1 MSPRTQAGPRY
12 MAVARALKEQIE
24 SGKLPVGSGLP
35 TEATLSH
42 QFNVSRHSVRE
53 ALRQLREAGL
63 ITSRQGSGTRV
74 SSTGR
79 PGQFVH
85 AVSSLDELS
94 HYAHQSILEVTG
106 QRLVIADGPLAARL
120 GCAPKRQWLRITG
133 VRHAAHSGTVTA
145 WVEVYVHSGFTTLRR
160 RLRAHRGSIYDLIES
175 AEGERIAQVTQ
186 TIRYASLAAE
196 AAAALGQAEGSPAI
210 EVERVYRN
218 SRNKTVEVAFTL
230 QPAERFSHVL
240 TLKRGD

>member
-1 MSPRTQAGPRY
+1 MI
-12 MAVARALKEQIE
+12 VARALKAQIE
-24 SGKLPVGSGLP
+24 SGALPVGSGLP
-35 TEATLSH
+35 TEASLSQ
-42 QFNVSRHSVRE
+42 QFDVSRHSVRE

-74 SSTGR
+74 SSTGT

-94 HYAHQSILEVTG
+94 QYAHKSILEVTG
-106 QRLVIADGPLAARL
+106 QRLVTADSALAARL

-133 VRHAAHSGTVTA
+133 VRHGAYSKAVTA
-145 WVEVYVHSGFTTLRR
+145 WVEVYVHSGFTALRR
-160 RLRAHRGSIYDLIES
+160 KLKTHRGSIYDLIES
-175 AEGERIAQVTQ
+175 AEGERIVEVAQ
-186 TIRYASLAAE
+186 TIRFAHLSGE
-196 AAAALGQAEGSPAI
+196 AAAALGQPAGAPAI

-230 QPAERFSHVL
+230 QPAEQFSHSL
-240 TLKRGD
+240 TLKREA